1 MWIKFLALLLISS
14 CSIFFENKQPDS
26 AKGAQYKINF
36 KQDNW
41 VETKQEE
48 ERSDYV
54 WTNKNDGRILL
65 SNSFCQEFQEQPLDV
80 LAKKTFN
87 IVDDFKVEKKDYIT
101 LENREAYRLEGKGKV
116 DGVPVGLILVNT
128 RRNNCYFDFVAIT
141 PLKSSKDEHADFEK
155 FLKSVD
161 FK

>member
-1 MWIKFLALLLISS
+1 MWKFLFLLLLSS
-14 CSIFFENKQPDS
+14 CSLFFGSKQPAS
-26 AKGAQYKINF
+26 AKGSQYKINF
-36 KQDNW
+36 KEDSW

-54 WTNKNDGRILL
+54 WTNKDDGRILL
-65 SNSFCQEFQEQPLDV
+65 SNSFCEEFQDQPLDV

-87 IVDDFKVEKKDYIT
+87 IVDDFKVEKKDYT
-101 LENREAYRLEGKGKV
+101 TFENREAYRLEGKGKV

-141 PLKSSKDEHADFEK
+141 PLKSANGEQADFEK
-155 FLKSVD
+155 FLKSVS